1 MGMNSFLQYTT
12 EKRSLII
19 NIMRFAILS
28 IGGVTMV
35 FPLLWMLTCAL
46 KSNTSILSIPPEWI
60 PREFVWSNFV
70 IGLEHINFWQRFVNT
85 TVIAVLSTVG
95 QVLSSV
101 MVGYALARLSFPGR
115 KIWFYLIIGSMML
128 PPLVGLIPLFRLYT
142 ALGWYNTWYPLIIP
156 NFFGSPFYI
165 FLVRQFL
172 MTIPSSFDEAAK
184 IVGANHMQVL
194 YKVLIPMI
202 KPAITVIVIMQ
213 LQASW
218 NDYLNPLVYIY
229 DDDKWTLSLAVA
241 QYIGEYA
248 VEWNKFMAADIVY
261 MLPMIILFFAAQRYF
276 MKGLGSL
283 NFSGLK

>member
-1 MGMNSFLQYTT
+1 
-12 EKRSLII
+12 
-19 NIMRFAILS
+19 
-28 IGGVTMV
+28 
-35 FPLLWMLTCAL
+35 
-46 KSNTSILSIPPEWI
+46 
-60 PREFVWSNFV
+60 
-70 IGLEHINFWQRFVNT
+70 
-85 TVIAVLSTVG
+85 
-95 QVLSSV
+95 
-101 MVGYALARLSFPGR
+101 
-115 KIWFYLIIGSMML
+115 MML